1 MIEINLLPVDEEA
14 EAKKAAKKGLGFDVP
29 KFIPRGFAIA
39 VTVLLATYL
48 LSHMRAV
55 SLENTL
61 ADSEQSLKKLVDARD
76 RAERIEAEL
85 GDPPRSGVTIATATS
100 ETQQPKDSGEEARKR
115 AAVFKTPLDTQK
127 MWWDIVEEAVKATA
141 ETGSTEETGMTEGT
155 DKREKYAQEKLKKLR
170 QRAAIFH
177 TRVDNRKVS
186 SEIVQEIAGW
196 CPNGIR
202 LKKINLDVTG
212 RLEIAGSYKTA
223 VTNPVEIHNELAGLV
238 EMLQNNKTIAAHY
251 KNISLGEDI
260 PEPVGGETPFSIKGE
275 EK

>member
-115 AAVFKTPLDTQK
+115 AAVFKTPLGNQK
-127 MWWDIVEEAVKATA
+127 MWWDIVEDAVKATA
-141 ETGSTEETGMTEGT
+141 EKTDTTQGTAETP
-155 DKREKYAQEKLKKLR
+155 KREKYAQEKLKKLR
-170 QRAAIFH
+170 ERAAIFH